1 MGDARFRVTDPLHT
15 RYLFSLQYFPT
26 YLQIPGDYLAQ
37 LKSQKTQLWKIVYAL
52 ACKDISKKMYE
63 TNDGFEKY
71 LEKKNEFERKS
82 LAKRIVRS
90 ESLDVL
96 NISSHGFLVSENWF
110 QVENRQSLL
119 QCPHSW
125 DGMPMK
131 NPLKT
136 SLMKRSLT
144 LSNLNKVVM
153 TVTQNYTEHFFVKK
167 TKNHQKMKIPEKNSE
182 KIQTKN

>member
-1 MGDARFRVTDPLHT
+1 M
-15 RYLFSLQYFPT
+15 
-26 YLQIPGDYLAQ
+26 AQ
-37 LKSQKTQLWKIVYAL
+37 LKYQKTQLWKIVYAL

-153 TVTQNYTEHFFVKK
+153 TVT
-167 TKNHQKMKIPEKNSE
+167 
-182 KIQTKN
+182 

>member
-1 MGDARFRVTDPLHT
+1 M
-15 RYLFSLQYFPT
+15 
-26 YLQIPGDYLAQ
+26 
-37 LKSQKTQLWKIVYAL
+37 VYAL

-71 LEKKNEFERKS
+71 LEKKKESQRKS

-96 NISSHGFLVSENWF
+96 NISSHGFLVSENWLR
-110 QVENRQSLL
+110 VENRQNLL

-131 NPLKT
+131 NPLKS
-136 SLMKRSLT
+136 SLMKRSLSLT
-144 LSNLNKVVM
+144 NLNKVVM
-153 TVTQNYTEHFFVKK
+153 TTQSQSTLFRNIYNRFMLQNYDKFG
-167 TKNHQKMKIPEKNSE
+167 NI
-182 KIQTKN
+182 